1 MSLGSPNRK
10 RAQRWQA
17 AIIIK
22 PQLYNQRKFHETS
35 TAETHSGLQKA
46 AAHFGVRYSR
56 TASEYFYLF
65 HATQGP
71 KVEYER
77 INFQP
82 TTGTRS

>member
-1 MSLGSPNRK
+1 MKLTPNFK
-10 RAQRWQA
+10 KQQRTLECGTPVPLWN
-17 AIIIK
+17 I
-22 PQLYNQRKFHETS
+22 
-35 TAETHSGLQKA
+35 
-46 AAHFGVRYSR
+46 
-56 TASEYFYLF
+56 FYLF